1 MLQAEGLSPAKP
13 LIFLLDLRSFEK
25 GITLGAGSC
34 PHVVDLRG
42 EGAKALSWRKVAR
55 SPEPRKCPCSGGAGV
70 LHIDVL
76 KSTHCLPS
84 EGAPPAR
91 PPGLGAGQGLV
102 LRE

>member
-55 SPEPRKCPCSGGAGV
+55 SPSRGSAPAVEELGSCT
-70 LHIDVL
+70 
-76 KSTHCLPS
+76 STC
-84 EGAPPAR
+84 
-91 PPGLGAGQGLV
+91 
-102 LRE
+102 